1 MLFIIW
7 DLKMKL
13 VQMCRGVQ
21 WWRKYSDYILQ
32 EKYQHK
38 RVKILESSNETR
50 EWAELTLNLQSE
62 PLPPVVA
69 VRVITQTLFMMS

>member
-50 EWAELTLNLQSE
+50 E
-62 PLPPVVA
+62 
-69 VRVITQTLFMMS
+69 